1 MKKIYPYIDESGR
14 EIRLISS
21 AIDHQNIGGKEF
33 IVDEQITPTL
43 TNWEVFM
50 QATKGNWAC
59 YNFIKRREDFDG
71 DFEHKLYYGKVDGLG
86 YIVAEDE
93 FINTSKKKLIRK
105 NVFETNSSSTH
116 SLVVPKKV
124 KDENYELE
132 DSLDHDYSFGREES
146 RLVDSWDEKLAY
158 IYMTIKELN
167 EWSNADYKIT
177 KSMLKAF
184 KKRVNK
190 LYQEVYNLV
199 EYKPYDYPQPND
211 IFAYIDGKKELKTN
225 VIILGKSYGE
235 PYIDHVGEFKYQ
247 KDLLN
252 KIFNDDEFLKRLLF
266 NKEAYIT
273 IGGDEYRGYNIKTI
287 GFQYDYEEDYINH
300 GTEECPQYE
309 DVGEFWDKLREY
321 KKENDVYLKGN

>member
-1 MKKIYPYIDESGR
+1 M
-14 EIRLISS
+14 
-21 AIDHQNIGGKEF
+21 
-33 IVDEQITPTL
+33 
-43 TNWEVFM
+43 
-50 QATKGNWAC
+50 
-59 YNFIKRREDFDG
+59 
-71 DFEHKLYYGKVDGLG
+71 
-86 YIVAEDE
+86 
-93 FINTSKKKLIRK
+93 
-105 NVFETNSSSTH
+105 FETNSSSTH

-158 IYMTIKELN
+158 IYITIKELN
-167 EWSNADYKIT
+167 RWGNADYKIT
-177 KSMLKAF
+177 KSMLKTF

-211 IFAYIDGKKELKTN
+211 VFAHIDGKKELKTN

-235 PYIDHVGEFKYQ
+235 PYIDHVGEFKCQ
-247 KDLLN
+247 KDLLD

-266 NKEAYIT
+266 NKGAYIT

-300 GTEECPQYE
+300 GTENNPQYE
-309 DVGEFWDKLREY
+309 DVGEFWDKL
-321 KKENDVYLKGN
+321 KKYEEDNDVFLKGN